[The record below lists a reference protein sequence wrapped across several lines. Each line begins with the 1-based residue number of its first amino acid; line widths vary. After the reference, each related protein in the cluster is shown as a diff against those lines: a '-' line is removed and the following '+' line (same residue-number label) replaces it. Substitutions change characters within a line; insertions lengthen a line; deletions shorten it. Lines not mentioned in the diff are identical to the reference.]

1 MNDPGFFQSLL
12 TSVLMSV
19 IAENFVFAR
28 AFGVTPM
35 IAAAKNKRTLPG
47 VCAGVSYFTAAAS
60 IAMWGVSRLP
70 FATERDR
77 HYLVALYALIVGG
90 VYLVTLL
97 CAFLF
102 VRSKFPKFKKYVH
115 ISAFNSAVMGTIFLS
130 ASGCDTFGEYLL
142 FGLTAGLGFTAASYM
157 LSGVYAQLYSE
168 DVPRACRGYPAVMIF
183 SGIMAMAVYGILGHA
198 PAYI

>member
-1 MNDPGFFQSLL
+1 MNETGFLQSLL

-47 VCAGVSYFTAAAS
+47 VCAGVSYFTAVSS
-60 IAMWGVSRLP
+60 IAMWGISQLP
-70 FATERDR
+70 FAAGQDR
-77 HYLVALYALIVGG
+77 HYLVAFYALIVGG

-102 VRSKFPKFKKYVH
+102 VKYKFPKIKKYVH
-115 ISAFNSAVMGTIFLS
+115 ISSFNSAVMGTIFLS
-130 ASGCDTFGEYLL
+130 ASGCEAFGEYLL

-168 DVPRACRGYPAVMIF
+168 DVPRAFRGYPAVMIF

>member
-1 MNDPGFFQSLL
+1 MNEPGFFQSMLI
-12 TSVLMSV
+12 SVLMSV
-19 IAENFVFAR
+19 IAENLVFSR
-28 AFGVTPM
+28 AFGISPM

-47 VCAGVSYFTAAAS
+47 VCAGVLYFTAAGS

-70 FATERDR
+70 FAAEQDR
-77 HYLVALYALIVGG
+77 HYFVALYALIIGSI
-90 VYLVTLL
+90 YLVTLL

-102 VRSKFPKFKKYVH
+102 FRSRFPKFKKYVH

-130 ASGCDTFGEYLL
+130 ASGCETFGEYLL
-142 FGLTAGLGFTAASYM
+142 FGLTAGLGFAAASYM
-157 LSGVYAQLYSE
+157 LSGVYAQLYSD
-168 DVPRACRGYPAVMIF
+168 DVPGAFRGYPAVMIF